1 MDTLPVPPTKQKYP
15 WILYPYKLPS
25 KTIHGYFWFS
35 LIHQIDEYIHVQ
47 KSSEYPWIF
56 YSKFLQE
63 KISMDIFDPMDAL
76 KKIEI
81 YVLKVSTDYLSIIYK
96 ETNGE

>member
-1 MDTLPVPPTKQKYP
+1 M
-15 WILYPYKLPS
+15 YKRARNIQGYSSPS
-25 KTIHGYFWFS
+25 
-35 LIHQIDEYIHVQ
+35 
-47 KSSEYPWIF
+47 
-56 YSKFLQE
+56 FLHE
-63 KISMDIFDPMDAL
+63 EISMDIFEPMDAL